1 MILHALPAALLNAV
15 NDKWVPT
22 GFRNVSL
29 SVHKRQ
35 GEMHAF

>member
-1 MILHALPAALLNAV
+1 MIFPLPAALLNAV

-22 GFRNVSL
+22 GFRNVTL